1 MTPRKKI
8 GIGMAEVEA
17 AVAARFGLTRDQIR
31 GLDRQRAVARP
42 RQIAMFLARE
52 LTGQS
57 LPRIGMHFARDHTTV
72 LYATRRIARL
82 IAADACVAGAVAGCR
97 ELLARKNNLPPS
109 VSHAGKLASRHLPP
123 PMALPCGGRKPVIG
137 S

>member
-8 GIGMAEVEA
+8 GIGMADVET
-17 AVAARFGLTRDQIR
+17 AVAARFGLTCEQMR

-57 LPRIGMHFARDHTTV
+57 LPRIGQHFCRDHTTV
-72 LYATRRIARL
+72 LYAARRIARL
-82 IAADACVAGAVAGCR
+82 IAADAGVAGAVAGCR
-97 ELLARKNNLPPS
+97 ELLARAAEAP
-109 VSHAGKLASRHLPP
+109 R
-123 PMALPCGGRKPVIG
+123 
-137 S
+137 